1 MQYTV
6 EFRNKDEALALAERI
21 RTEVDS
27 SRQYRYME
35 FCGGHTHVLA
45 RWGLTDLLPSNIR
58 MIHGPGCPVCVLP
71 IGRVDMALDL
81 ALNKNVTLCTYAD
94 MMRVPGSGGQT
105 LFKAKAQGADVRMV
119 YSPTDALK
127 LARDNPDRQV
137 VFFAIGFE
145 TTTPPTALVLK
156 SAKNQNV
163 ENFSVVCSHV
173 ITPAAMRHI
182 MLSHGKDAKPFID
195 GIVGIIGPN
204 GAGKTTLFR
213 LIMGLE
219 KADKGEFEVGET
231 VKVAYVDQQH
241 KDIDP
246 NKSVYQVISGGNDL
260 IRMGGRDINARAY
273 LSRFNF
279 SGADQEKLCGVLS
292 GGERNRLHL
301 ALCLKEEGNVLLL
314 DEPTNDI
321 DVNTLRALEEGLEDF
336 AGCAV
341 VISHD
346 RWFLDRICTH
356 ILAFEGDSN
365 VFFFEGS
372 YSEYEENKQKRLGK
386 EEPTRVRYRKLM
398 ND

>member
-137 VFFAIGFE
+137 RFLCLIGFE
-145 TTTPPTALVLK
+145 TTYPT
-156 SAKNQNV
+156 
-163 ENFSVVCSHV
+163 
-173 ITPAAMRHI
+173 
-182 MLSHGKDAKPFID
+182 HGSCFKVGKKP
-195 GIVGIIGPN
+195 
-204 GAGKTTLFR
+204 
-213 LIMGLE
+213 
-219 KADKGEFEVGET
+219 
-231 VKVAYVDQQH
+231 
-241 KDIDP
+241 
-246 NKSVYQVISGGNDL
+246 
-260 IRMGGRDINARAY
+260 
-273 LSRFNF
+273 
-279 SGADQEKLCGVLS
+279 
-292 GGERNRLHL
+292 
-301 ALCLKEEGNVLLL
+301 
-314 DEPTNDI
+314 
-321 DVNTLRALEEGLEDF
+321 
-336 AGCAV
+336 
-341 VISHD
+341 
-346 RWFLDRICTH
+346 
-356 ILAFEGDSN
+356 
-365 VFFFEGS
+365 
-372 YSEYEENKQKRLGK
+372 KR
-386 EEPTRVRYRKLM
+386 RKLLRCLFARHHTGSHAPHHALARQRRQAFY
-398 ND
+398 